1 MDVYDNDVI
10 IKKSV
15 FIVVLIY
22 SSYVYKF
29 VHFPIKDG
37 IQKKNKRTIPSTH

>member
-1 MDVYDNDVI
+1 MMTNIQITALLMDVYDNDVL

-22 SSYVYKF
+22 SSYVYKL
-29 VHFPIKDG
+29 VHSPL
-37 IQKKNKRTIPSTH
+37 R